1 MKKNKL
7 KIITILLAI
16 ILIATISIFGIYK
29 KMQNR
34 MENIVKDYTYS
45 MELKGARNVRLV
57 ASEGTREI
65 IKDAQGNIIE
75 SATEEEIEQNGYT
88 KEEQKI
94 NEETVLTKENYQRVK
109 EIIEKRLENLAVDEY
124 SIAVD
129 EQTGDILIKIPEN
142 NNTDTVV
149 GNLNTAGVFK
159 IVDSKTNEVLL
170 DGNDIKLS
178 NVLYSTDSLSNGQ
191 TGTYVYLNIE
201 FTKSGAEKINQISK
215 DYKTIEET
223 NTQNTT
229 EENSTQ
235 ENTTTE
241 ESQQADQ
248 NQVAENT
255 NTEANQTN
263 VTSEQASTQENTQ
276 EEQEQKQ
283 VKLLIDD
290 TTLME
295 TSFDEEIT
303 TGKMQLSI
311 GQVATDQETLE
322 ENVQRATNIATLLD
336 SGNMPIVYEVEDNKY
351 IISDITTETLKYVEI
366 GFIILIILIF
376 LILAIKYKALG
387 ILGGFSIIG
396 FVSLLTLVIRY
407 TNVVISIES
416 IFAIILS
423 IALNIIIVKTI
434 IKNVEKSE
442 NVKKDIYIAY
452 SKTLLKMIPICIFSI
467 IACFINWVPI
477 NSFGMVMFWG
487 FVLMTVY
494 NFAITNTL
502 IIEQKK

>member
-75 SATEEEIEQNGYT
+75 SATEEEIEKNGYT

-201 FTKSGAEKINQISK
+201 FTKSSAEKINQISK

-366 GFIILIILIF
+366 GFIIIIILIF

-452 SKTLLKMIPICIFSI
+452 GKTLLKMIPICIFSI